1 MGYFVVGVYLDAQVL
16 MGVDELDEQR
26 KLAAEALVVRLS
38 HERWAQCGHYFVER
52 LAVEG
57 TSADD
62 GLAAGHARQFPA
74 LADAL
79 RGIGELFELCNLISA
94 PQRLFEQGL
103 EG

>member
-1 MGYFVVGVYLDAQVL
+1 

-26 KLAAEALVVRLS
+26 ELVAEALVVRLS
-38 HERWAQCGHYFVER
+38 HERWAQGGYYFVER

-57 TSADD
+57 ASADD
-62 GLAAGHARQFPA
+62 GLAARHARQLPA
-74 LADAL
+74 LADTL
-79 RGIGELFELCNLISA
+79 RGIGELFEPCNLISA